1 MQAEPG
7 VDTLGLRLP
16 QILDAR
22 YCVGQSTKVVGA
34 SPYRV
39 LARRCSLNG
48 RLCVERR
55 RRAFAGV
62 SRPRDLSYLYRV
74 FIRTPDLGEACALV
88 ANVQRAYGSRCPFC
102 YRNRIASTDAR
113 LSLEKAM
120 KTSATDFIRLFLSVL
135 EAVQSGRRAKAGQL
149 FALVII
155 AVLCLSGCTK
165 SRKETVVENTPELA
179 RAIATLRDAY
189 SAFNRGDMDATVRGL
204 DPQIEW
210 TEPAEFPGGRTYHG
224 RDGVKQYLTQSRA
237 AWADISSEPERFIN
251 AGDRIVVFVHARLR
265 AKDSKEWQD
274 VKLADVYTVRGG
286 EIVGMRAFADRQEAL
301 RWVGQ

>member
-1 MQAEPG
+1 
-7 VDTLGLRLP
+7 
-16 QILDAR
+16 
-22 YCVGQSTKVVGA
+22 
-34 SPYRV
+34 
-39 LARRCSLNG
+39 
-48 RLCVERR
+48 
-55 RRAFAGV
+55 
-62 SRPRDLSYLYRV
+62 
-74 FIRTPDLGEACALV
+74 
-88 ANVQRAYGSRCPFC
+88 
-102 YRNRIASTDAR
+102 
-113 LSLEKAM
+113 M
-120 KTSATDFIRLFLSVL
+120 KTSATDFIRLFLFVL
-135 EAVQSGRRAKAGQL
+135 EAVQSSRRAKAGQL

-155 AVLCLSGCTK
+155 AVLCVSGCTK

-189 SAFNRGDMDATVRGL
+189 SAFNRGDMDAAVRGL

-237 AWADISSEPERFIN
+237 AWADISSEPERFIT

-286 EIVGMRAFADRQEAL
+286 KIVGMRAFADRQEAL
-301 RWVGQ
+301 RWIGQRTE